1 MSIFVFMSQPGHVTP
16 KLSIQVETLD
26 RMQNVLSLEKKFLD
40 SAAILKQKPDFF
52 ANTFEF

>member
-26 RMQNVLSLEKKFLD
+26 KMQKFLSPEKKFRD
-40 SAAILKQKPDFF
+40 SVAILRQKPVIFP
-52 ANTFEF
+52 NIFEF